1 MLLFTPPLTA
11 VEKRGGEGPF
21 LALRPTSRARRD
33 VTAIPSV
40 VRQGLQVSKDAKLK
54 PGLSKS
60 GDEARHRALV
70 LYKAWYKSIP
80 YIGWFE
86 IMV

>member
-1 MLLFTPPLTA
+1 MKGKKIYGHKLHGSTEFHGFSQALAGTLTNMA
-11 VEKRGGEGPF
+11 TRKG
-21 LALRPTSRARRD
+21 L
-33 VTAIPSV
+33 SV